1 MQETERKRGENGD
14 LHLVANTGFV
24 VLLCVVAC
32 GASRAVISC
41 WSNLYPGRSI
51 LCGILGGSMGAD
63 VGLNCM
69 RACTYIYKKCVCIS
83 GYPSAS
89 RRWRKCGLYAYA
101 RCDRWEN
108 RKIQILHF
116 SLVSLMHACMFV
128 LHCACAACVRA
139 CVRVRRGACGSTRLW
154 PRPGA
159 LMMIDRHPEPPAV
172 RE

>member
-1 MQETERKRGENGD
+1 MQETERKRRENGD
-14 LHLVANTGFV
+14 LHLVANPGFV
-24 VLLCVVAC
+24 VLLCAVAC
-32 GASRAVISC
+32 GASRAVIFC
-41 WSNLYPGRSI
+41 WSNLCTGRSI

-69 RACTYIYKKCVCIS
+69 RACTYIKRMCVHICIS
-83 GYPSAS
+83 V
-89 RRWRKCGLYAYA
+89 RIETLEKVWVVLYAYA

-128 LHCACAACVRA
+128 LHCACAACVR
-139 CVRVRRGACGSTRLW
+139 VRRGACGSTRLW

-159 LMMIDRHPEPPAV
+159 LMMIDRHPEPPAL